1 MVRSLFYGLF
11 GLIDFQ
17 NMQNKIFNTFY
28 KTALL
33 IVFVFLLILVR
44 AFEDQLFYDPFLDYF
59 KNDFN
64 ALPLPNYDSV
74 SLFFGLLFR
83 YGLNTILSLGL
94 LYVFFKDIKMIQF
107 VSVLY
112 VFFFLI
118 LIGLFFSILYF
129 YGEHNNL
136 LLFYV
141 RRFLIQPIFLILFIP
156 AFYYQKQIK

>member
-1 MVRSLFYGLF
+1 MERFLFYGLF

-17 NMQNKIFNTFY
+17 NMQNKILNTFY
-28 KTALL
+28 KTTLL
-33 IVFVFLLILVR
+33 MVFVFLLILVR

-64 ALPLPNYDSV
+64 TLPLPNYNSV

-94 LYVFFKDIKMIQF
+94 LYIFFKDIKMIQF

-118 LIGLFFSILYF
+118 LIGLFFAILYF
-129 YGEHNNL
+129 YEEHNNL
-136 LLFYV
+136 ILFYV
-141 RRFLIQPIFLILFIP
+141 RRFLIQPIFVILFIP

>member
-1 MVRSLFYGLF
+1 MERSLFYGLF

-28 KTALL
+28 NTTLL
-33 IVFVFLLILVR
+33 MVFVFLLILVR

-64 ALPLPNYDSV
+64 TLPLPNYNLV

-94 LYVFFKDIKMIQF
+94 LYVFFKDIAMIQF

-118 LIGLFFSILYF
+118 LIGLFFAILYF
-129 YGEHNNL
+129 YEEHNNL
-136 LLFYV
+136 ILFYV
-141 RRFLIQPIFLILFIP
+141 RRFLIQPIFVILFIP